1 MYLIRG
7 QHNLSLFKSKYPDI
21 SLSGTIG
28 NFDGLHIGHQAI
40 LNKIQSNA
48 KKFGA
53 KTIVFFT
60 EPHAAEYFSKAHNS
74 NKNPPPRICPWRE
87 KVKLLEK
94 SGIDFACFLKF
105 NNAFRTMS
113 PENFISEILDSINLV
128 SFTVGDDFRF
138 GVDRKGYTDLLKNW
152 GQKNG
157 ILVENTETV
166 IFDGQRVSSSRI
178 REELLNNNFKNAEK
192 LLGRPYTF
200 SGKVVHGQHLGRT
213 INIPTAN
220 IWLPNQRLPITG
232 VYAVKCKLNNF
243 NLKGIANMGVRP
255 TVGGEK
261 PVLEVHLFEFNENI
275 YSQRLQVKFI
285 EKIRDERKFENLD
298 MLKSQIQKD
307 ISIAK
312 NILSTPNDS

>member
-7 QHNLSLFKSKYPDI
+7 QHNLSLFKSRYPDI

-48 KKFGA
+48 KKFRA

-138 GVDRKGYTDLLKNW
+138 GADRKGDTDLLKNW

-232 VYAVKCKLNNF
+232 VFAVKCKLNNLT
-243 NLKGIANMGVRP
+243 LKGIANMGVRP